1 MAATMNAATM
11 MSVATPTQLSSG
23 ASVAFNNG
31 GLRMNMIAS
40 RRSAQPLRIRAYGPP
55 AGTPGTGKDERN
67 LGDKI
72 KDLATDVSNRIQDK
86 MPAGTQ
92 PGGVGRK
99 PGDEWTQYSST
110 GELNE
115 SKKKAAE
122 ENNPDGL
129 DVMQKLQDAGRT
141 LKSKTN
147 DVVQYG
153 AHRNSDTVEDNVTEK
168 NIKEQSEY
176 TKNL

>member
-1 MAATMNAATM
+1 MYFCC
-11 MSVATPTQLSSG
+11 VH
-23 ASVAFNNG
+23 
-31 GLRMNMIAS
+31 I
-40 RRSAQPLRIRAYGPP
+40 
-55 AGTPGTGKDERN
+55 

-72 KDLATDVSNRIQDK
+72 KDAATDISNRIQDK

-122 ENNPDGL
+122 EDNPDGL
-129 DVMQKLQDAGRT
+129 DIMVCNCVFTNFSSWYKWEAVLHVSLVLVWCLPCMFLQTMADQLLSQLGKVGDIQLVQQMLASVLEVAYGFLFRFWDT
-141 LKSKTN
+141 EVLK
-147 DVVQYG
+147 
-153 AHRNSDTVEDNVTEK
+153 
-168 NIKEQSEY
+168 
-176 TKNL
+176 

>member
-1 MAATMNAATM
+1 MWRL
-11 MSVATPTQLSSG
+11 VLLQ
-23 ASVAFNNG
+23 
-31 GLRMNMIAS
+31 
-40 RRSAQPLRIRAYGPP
+40 
-55 AGTPGTGKDERN
+55 N

-72 KDLATDVSNRIQDK
+72 KDAMTDVSNKIQDK

-129 DVMQKLQDAGRT
+129 
-141 LKSKTN
+141 
-147 DVVQYG
+147 
-153 AHRNSDTVEDNVTEK
+153 
-168 NIKEQSEY
+168 NIMVNQIKIPGPSSMRALISE
-176 TKNL
+176 

>member
-1 MAATMNAATM
+1 M
-11 MSVATPTQLSSG
+11 MSTTMIVAPQALSSG
-23 ASVAFNNG
+23 SAVAFNNG
-31 GLRMNMIAS
+31 GLRTNLNMAPMR
-40 RRSAQPLRIRAYGPP
+40 RRSLVVRA
-55 AGTPGTGKDERN
+55 AGEPGTGKDERN
-67 LGDKI
+67 LGDKFNDAVI
-72 KDLATDVSNRIQDK
+72 DISNKIQDK

-115 SKKKAAE
+115 DKKKEAE
-122 ENNPDGL
+122 RNNPDGL
-129 DVMQKLQDAGRT
+129 NIMDKLQDAGRT

-153 AHRNSDTVEDNVTEK
+153 KHRNADHIEDNVTEK

-176 TKNL
+176 TKGL